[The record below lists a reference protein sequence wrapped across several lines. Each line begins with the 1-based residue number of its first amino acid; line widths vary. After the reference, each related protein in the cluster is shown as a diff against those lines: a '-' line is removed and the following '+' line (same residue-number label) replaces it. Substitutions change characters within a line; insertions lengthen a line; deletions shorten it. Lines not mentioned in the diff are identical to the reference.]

1 MEARQDRPDWV
12 AIKCDVKNAF
22 NSASRAC
29 LLARLEG
36 EPTFKHFASLFA
48 VTTAASIDLV
58 SGGKKWGE
66 IYDGQSQG
74 DPLTGP
80 VFCVT
85 WHEEVVEMDTTL
97 ADAEEGDEGSA
108 RSFWDYL
115 HAGAP
120 ID

>member
-58 SGGKKWGE
+58 SGGEKWGKKTP
-66 IYDGQSQG
+66 YDCRDCFSMVGKEVNG
-74 DPLTGP
+74 VWEPG
-80 VFCVT
+80 FMCV
-85 WHEEVVEMDTTL
+85 
-97 ADAEEGDEGSA
+97 
-108 RSFWDYL
+108 
-115 HAGAP
+115 
-120 ID
+120 